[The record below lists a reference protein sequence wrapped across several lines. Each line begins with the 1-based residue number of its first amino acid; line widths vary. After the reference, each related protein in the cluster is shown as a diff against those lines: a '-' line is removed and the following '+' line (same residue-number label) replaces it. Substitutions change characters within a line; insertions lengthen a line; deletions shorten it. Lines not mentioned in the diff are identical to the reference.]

1 MKKLISISL
10 FLLVPVM
17 MFLATKSSQA
27 QTVCPE
33 VVLQGGRVTLSVD
46 IASEGTY
53 KVWSRM
59 KAGNTTGSNAFYIQI
74 DNNCPTMVGGSG
86 NISSNDWTWVDFR
99 GDFETQEKIEVT
111 LTSGNHAITL
121 IGGDASRVF
130 AGVSVDKLLLTKDLS
145 CVPTD
150 FGDNCPADGTITPTP
165 EPPGEIEAYI
175 EANGGVV
182 MEAEGFDSNITRGDR
197 WDGPRTILADSVGG
211 YMSAL
216 PDDGTQFLSP
226 GFNKGP
232 EMVYNIN
239 FTSAGDYFVWLR
251 SSGPNADGDSAHV
264 GLDEVT
270 SESVQSMALYNENEG
285 NTPWEWRDK
294 NNDGS
299 RTKVS
304 VTTPGIHYFHIY
316 MIEDGTRVDRIHL
329 TKDSAWTPNTLGA
342 DGPSV
347 SQRGT
352 FSSTTP
358 TPGPNK
364 TVLNFGTI
372 KLHGIGKAG
381 DNQNPTSGGNISPL
395 TTTKKLLVEFY
406 DGNENLIKSAEGDIN
421 YSANTGYFSGNINAD
436 IAPGNYIIKVVTHK
450 YLKEQLPG
458 IISIST
464 STINQ
469 MPDITLRVGD
479 INSDARLSIL
489 DYSILIGCFSDL
501 LPAKDCDDTRKFNS
515 DITDDGNVNLD
526 DNSLLFRESS

>member
-1 MKKLISISL
+1 MSKKMKTALITGVTGQDGSYL
-10 FLLVPVM
+10 AEFLL
-17 MFLATKSSQA
+17 KKN
-27 QTVCPE
+27 
-33 VVLQGGRVTLSVD
+33 
-46 IASEGTY
+46 Y
-53 KVWSRM
+53 KVYGIQRRSSSF
-59 KAGNTTGSNAFYIQI
+59 NTARVDHLY
-74 DNNCPTMVGGSG
+74 DNPKFPN
-86 NISSNDWTWVDFR
+86 FL
-99 GDFETQEKIEVT
+99 T
-111 LTSGNHAITL
+111 LYG
-121 IGGDASRVF
+121 
-130 AGVSVDKLLLTKDLS
+130 DLS
-145 CVPTD
+145 
-150 FGDNCPADGTITPTP
+150 
-165 EPPGEIEAYI
+165 
-175 EANGGVV
+175 
-182 MEAEGFDSNITRGDR
+182 
-197 WDGPRTILADSVGG
+197 
-211 YMSAL
+211 
-216 PDDGTQFLSP
+216 
-226 GFNKGP
+226 
-232 EMVYNIN
+232 
-239 FTSAGDYFVWLR
+239 
-251 SSGPNADGDSAHV
+251 
-264 GLDEVT
+264 
-270 SESVQSMALYNENEG
+270 
-285 NTPWEWRDK
+285 
-294 NNDGS
+294 
-299 RTKVS
+299 
-304 VTTPGIHYFHIY
+304 
-316 MIEDGTRVDRIHL
+316 
-329 TKDSAWTPNTLGA
+329 

-358 TPGPNK
+358 TPGPNQ

-469 MPDITLRVGD
+469 MPEITLRVGD

-526 DNSLLFRESS
+526 DNSLLFRESSVQLGD